1 MSEILWSTSDIPFE
15 DSILEA
21 GASLESI
28 LCTEELQ
35 RRPSRPPDYEKEN
48 RALVRLR
55 SALADSPSTIFQT
68 LADTIL
74 DITKCDSA
82 GLSLLTVDGKK
93 PDPRGKRFYWPAI
106 AGMWNPHVGGGTP
119 RHFGPCG
126 DVLDHN
132 RTLLFRHFERRY
144 PYLLSVIPA
153 AEECLLVP
161 FYVGGKAVGTIWAI
175 MHSDRRKFDA
185 EDDRVMGS
193 LGKFASSAYQAL
205 AYIDDLKIQILE
217 REKAEAE
224 AYELAR
230 GLEAKI
236 RRLVEANV
244 VGIVLWNIE
253 GAITGAN
260 EAFLH
265 MVQYASEDIAAGRV
279 RWTDLTPAEWCA
291 SDKRALA
298 DLKAF
303 GMFQPFEKEYFRKDG
318 SRVPVLLGGT
328 LFERGGNEGV
338 AFVLDLTEQ
347 KRRQQAEENR
357 LQAERQYRT
366 VVDAARDAVI
376 TIDATS
382 KIRLVNPA
390 VTKIFGYEPS
400 ELIGQ
405 PLTVLMPERL
415 ASRHLAGL
423 LQYVET
429 GHRRLNWSAIELIGL
444 RKNGE
449 EFPVEI
455 SFAEVINDGQRTFTG
470 FIRDITERKQAEEL
484 RAARS
489 RQVAVR
495 ADVSSAL
502 ATDNTLRGILQSCAE
517 AVVKHL
523 RAAFARIWVIT
534 KDGRFLELHASAGM
548 YTHLDG
554 AHRLVP
560 VGHLNIGLIALERT
574 PHVTNDLI
582 NNPRLSN
589 PDWARVEGMVAFAG
603 FPLLAGGQVVGVL
616 AMFSREPIS
625 QAVTESLA
633 MISDTIAQGIQRKQ
647 AEEEVRRSETFLAEA
662 QALSQTGSWGWNI
675 ATGDLFWSRETYRIF
690 GFEPDV
696 NPTLSM
702 TAEAIHPDDRARFE
716 NDTETLARDHTDFDR
731 DYRLKLRDGSIK
743 HVHVVG
749 RFAARVFPDLDFI
762 GSIMDV
768 TERKQAAD
776 ALLKTQAELAEV
788 TRRTTMGELAASIAH
803 EINQPLAT
811 VVTNAQACARLLR
824 AEPPPWG
831 DVESAV
837 SDIAEAGKRA
847 SDVIAR
853 IRLLLRKGVS
863 EPVELSVNDV
873 IRDVIVLTR
882 ETTRQKRVMIDT
894 RLTHDVPR
902 VLADRVQLQ
911 QVLINLIANA
921 ADAMSDIIDRPRTL
935 TIRSKCNDE
944 LQVEV
949 AVVDAGVGI
958 DPKYRDRIFEPFF
971 TTKADGMGMGLA
983 ICRGIVEACGGRLW
997 ATSNPDFGTTVR
1009 FALPAAAT
1017 EGV

>member
-1 MSEILWSTSDIPFE
+1 MSELLRSTSDIPFE

-48 RALVRLR
+48 RALVKLWN
-55 SALADSPSTIFQT
+55 ALADSPSTILQT
-68 LADTIL
+68 LAETIL
-74 DITKCDSA
+74 DITECDSA

-93 PDPRGKRFYWPAI
+93 PDARGKRFYWPAI

-144 PYLLSVIPA
+144 PYLLPVIPA

-161 FYVGGKAVGTIWAI
+161 FYIGGRAVGTIWAI
-175 MHSDRRKFDA
+175 MHGDRRKFDA
-185 EDDRVMGS
+185 EDDRVLGS
-193 LGKFASSAYQAL
+193 LGKFASSAYQSL
-205 AYIDDLKIQILE
+205 ACIDDLKIQIIE
-217 REKAEAE
+217 RERAEAE
-224 AYELAR
+224 AHELTK

-244 VGIVLWNIE
+244 VGIVLWNLD
-253 GAITGAN
+253 GAITEAN

-265 MVQYASEDIAAGRV
+265 MVQYASDDIAAGSL
-279 RWTDLTPAEWCA
+279 RWTDLTPAEWRA
-291 SDKRALA
+291 SDEHALA
-298 DLKAF
+298 DLKSF
-303 GMFQPFEKEYFRKDG
+303 GIFQPFEKEYFRKDG

-328 LFERGGNEGV
+328 LFERDGNEGV

-347 KRRQQAEENR
+347 KQSQRAEETR
-357 LQAERQYRT
+357 VQVERQYRT
-366 VVDAARDAVI
+366 VVETATDAVV
-376 TIDATS
+376 TIDTAS
-382 KIRLVNPA
+382 LIQLVNPA
-390 VTKIFGYEPS
+390 VRKIFGYEPS
-400 ELIGQ
+400 ELIGR

-415 ASRHLAGL
+415 ANRHLAGVQ
-423 LQYVET
+423 QYVET
-429 GHRRLNWSAIELIGL
+429 DHRRLNWSAIELVGL

-455 SFAEVINDGQRTFTG
+455 SFAEVINDGHRTFTG
-470 FIRDITERKQAEEL
+470 FIRDISERKQAEEL

-502 ATDNTLRGILQSCAE
+502 ATDKTLTGILQSCAE

-523 RAAFARIWVIT
+523 GAAFARIWVVT
-534 KDGRFLELHASAGM
+534 KDGRFLELQASAGM

-560 VGHLNIGLIALERT
+560 VGQLKIGLITLEKT
-574 PHVTNDLI
+574 PHVTNDVM
-582 NNPRLSN
+582 NDPRLSD
-589 PDWARVEGMVAFAG
+589 PDWARVEGMVSFAG
-603 FPLLAGGQVVGVL
+603 FPLLAGGRVVGVL
-616 AMFSREPIS
+616 AMFSREPIT
-625 QAVTESLA
+625 QAVTETLA
-633 MISDTIAQGIQRKQ
+633 TISDTIAQGIQRKQ

-662 QALSQTGSWGWNI
+662 QALSQTGSWGWNT
-675 ATGDLFWSRETYRIF
+675 ANGDLFWSRETYRIL
-690 GFEPDV
+690 GFQPDV
-696 NPTLSM
+696 APTLLM
-702 TAEAIHPDDRARFE
+702 VAEVIHPDDRARFE
-716 NDTETLARDHTDFDR
+716 GDTDTLARDHTDFER
-731 DYRLKLRDGSIK
+731 DYRLKLRDDSIK

-749 RFAARVFPDLDFI
+749 RFTGRVFPDLDFI

-811 VVTNAQACARLLR
+811 VVTNAQTCGDLLR
-824 AEPPPWG
+824 EQPPSWG
-831 DVESAV
+831 EVESAV
-837 SDIAEAGKRA
+837 LDIAEAGKRA

-873 IRDVIVLTR
+873 IRDVLALTR
-882 ETTRQKRVMIDT
+882 ETTRQKRVTLDT
-894 RLTHDVPR
+894 RLTHDVPP

-911 QVLINLIANA
+911 QVLINLVNNA
-921 ADAMSDIIDRPRTL
+921 ADAMADVRDRPRTV
-935 TIRSKCNDE
+935 TISSSCDDRS
-944 LQVEV
+944 QVEV
-949 AVVDAGVGI
+949 AVIDVGSGI
-958 DPKYRDRIFEPFF
+958 DPKHRDRIFDPFF

-983 ICRGIVEACGGRLW
+983 ICRGIVEASGGRLS
-997 ATSNPDFGTTVR
+997 ATSNPDIGTTVR
-1009 FALPAAAT
+1009 FSLPAAT
-1017 EGV
+1017 